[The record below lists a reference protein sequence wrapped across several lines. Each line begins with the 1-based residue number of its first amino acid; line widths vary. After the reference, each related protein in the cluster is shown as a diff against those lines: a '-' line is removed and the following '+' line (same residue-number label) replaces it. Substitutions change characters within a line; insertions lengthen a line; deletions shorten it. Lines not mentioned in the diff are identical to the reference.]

1 MVFTNI
7 MGNVYS
13 MVKDSTMRTTKDEI
27 CIVIVA
33 NNQAL
38 PVSAGKTV

>member
-1 MVFTNI
+1 MVFVTI

-13 MVKDSTMRTTKDEI
+13 MGMANKRWTSKDMGRIE
-27 CIVIVA
+27 IVA

-38 PVSAGKTV
+38 PVLTGKTV